1 MLANKEFTTEKDKRS
16 DEYLMGMT
24 DQAINELVYPKYAL
38 QKAYNY
44 YHGTRDAEQFRHL
57 EENYGLGNPSSVEFT
72 PLIKKHID
80 ALIGEYLDTP
90 LLPKVSCKDKDTLS
104 NINREKQL
112 KIYKTVFDYLSRHL
126 NNSIIEILTGQKGN
140 DIVVQKELEA
150 LISDLENNFISDY
163 EIAAQNVLDYI
174 IQSRSVD
181 LQNKL
186 KNMLLDLLIAGMA
199 FYRVRPS
206 LSSENVEIE
215 VLNPLTTF
223 IDYNPDSNFLKDS
236 YRSVVVKYLTKS
248 QILNKYGKDLDQEGL
263 EKLQDD
269 IDSYINSNYQYY
281 IRNNSNTPTGYPS
294 GMPGLVSY
302 KDVSPARPS
311 EAYPF
316 YQNKL
321 IPVHE
326 VEWLVTN
333 KTGKEYKMDRYET
346 VRIANNI
353 YILTGLSEH
362 VIRSKD
368 NPTQCGLSVNGI
380 FFQDRNTEPF
390 SLMLTCA
397 HLQDQYD
404 ILYFF
409 RNNLV
414 ANSGTAGD
422 FLDMSQLPTF
432 LGTDATERVQK
443 WIAYK
448 KTGVAL
454 IDSSQ
459 EGRAF
464 NNNTVYAGYDDT
476 LKYQA
481 MQALDMCIERTEM
494 TASSI
499 TGVFRERLNGIQQ
512 KDAVTNV
519 AVGIKNSF
527 TVTKQYYQQMDIIT
541 NSLLIDTLDISKIV
555 YKKGLTGVL
564 ILGDKSQKIF
574 TALPKHFTVTD
585 YDVHIPPS
593 TDILKQIEEIKIWAL
608 ELIKAGQMPPEVIME
623 VITSRSLTEL
633 KTNVNKAMK
642 ASKQENGM
650 LQQLQQQNQQLQQQL
665 QEAGQQ
671 LQQTMQKLES
681 LNERKLA
688 MEENKIMMED
698 KRKWF
703 ELKSKDKYDTTMAAL
718 KDKQIDAEVL
728 QIYDNNPNNNKVKDH
743 V

>member
-333 KTGKEYKMDRYET
+333 KTGKEYK
-346 VRIANNI
+346 
-353 YILTGLSEH
+353 
-362 VIRSKD
+362 
-368 NPTQCGLSVNGI
+368 
-380 FFQDRNTEPF
+380 
-390 SLMLTCA
+390 
-397 HLQDQYD
+397 
-404 ILYFF
+404 
-409 RNNLV
+409 
-414 ANSGTAGD
+414 
-422 FLDMSQLPTF
+422 
-432 LGTDATERVQK
+432 
-443 WIAYK
+443 
-448 KTGVAL
+448 
-454 IDSSQ
+454 
-459 EGRAF
+459 
-464 NNNTVYAGYDDT
+464 
-476 LKYQA
+476 
-481 MQALDMCIERTEM
+481 
-494 TASSI
+494 
-499 TGVFRERLNGIQQ
+499 
-512 KDAVTNV
+512 
-519 AVGIKNSF
+519 
-527 TVTKQYYQQMDIIT
+527 YY
-541 NSLLIDTLDISKIV
+541 
-555 YKKGLTGVL
+555 
-564 ILGDKSQKIF
+564 
-574 TALPKHFTVTD
+574 
-585 YDVHIPPS
+585 
-593 TDILKQIEEIKIWAL
+593 
-608 ELIKAGQMPPEVIME
+608 
-623 VITSRSLTEL
+623 
-633 KTNVNKAMK
+633 
-642 ASKQENGM
+642 
-650 LQQLQQQNQQLQQQL
+650 
-665 QEAGQQ
+665 
-671 LQQTMQKLES
+671 
-681 LNERKLA
+681 
-688 MEENKIMMED
+688 
-698 KRKWF
+698 
-703 ELKSKDKYDTTMAAL
+703 
-718 KDKQIDAEVL
+718 
-728 QIYDNNPNNNKVKDH
+728 
-743 V
+743 